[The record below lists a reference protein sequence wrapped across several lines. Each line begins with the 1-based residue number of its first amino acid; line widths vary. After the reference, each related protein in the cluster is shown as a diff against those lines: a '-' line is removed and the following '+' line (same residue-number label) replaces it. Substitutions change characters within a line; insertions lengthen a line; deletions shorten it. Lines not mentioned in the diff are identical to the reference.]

1 MSAASGN
8 APAGPGPGARA
19 WGVRDLTVRYGTNA
33 ALDGVTLAV
42 PAGAVTAVIGGD
54 GAGKTTLL
62 RALAGVV
69 PASAG
74 SVDRPDRR
82 RIGYVAGAAGV
93 YDDLS
98 VDENVEFVASAY
110 GLTAREREERSA
122 ELLARTGLTGTG
134 TRLAGRLSGG
144 MRQKLAFAL
153 AMLHEP
159 DLLVLDEPTTGV
171 DPVSRA
177 DLWRLIAAAAAA
189 GAAVVVSTTYLDEA
203 QRAASVVLLEDGRAT
218 APEDAAGL
226 ATAGRVR
233 ASAPQR
239 PADTGRS
246 GSGALAVA
254 DRLVRRF
261 GSFTAVADVAL
272 ELRAGEV
279 VGLLGANGAGKTT
292 LIRLLLGLLRPTSG
306 RALLFGRP
314 PSRETRGR
322 LGYVP
327 QGLGLWRDL
336 TVAENL
342 SFSAGAVGGTPP
354 ALEPD
359 LAAASGTLVRDLPLG
374 LRRRLAFAAALAHA
388 PELLVLDEPASGV
401 GLGARAA
408 LWDTIHRSA
417 ADGVGVLVTTHRLD
431 EADQCDRLVLM
442 AGGRIVAEGTLAFIV
457 GDGAA
462 VAVHADRWDE
472 AYTALDD
479 AGLPAAL
486 VGRDL
491 RVPGEDAAAVRAALD
506 ARRVSARV
514 TIVPATFEE
523 TFVRLASAGGE
534 TAERYPERISP

>member
-1 MSAASGN
+1 MNAAADETLASTCTW
-8 APAGPGPGARA
+8 GA
-19 WGVRDLTVRYGTNA
+19 RDLTVRYGTHT
-33 ALDGVTLAV
+33 ALDRVTLDV
-42 PAGAVTAVIGGD
+42 PAGAVAAVIGGD

-69 PASAG
+69 PASSG
-74 SVDRPDRR
+74 SVCRPDRR

-93 YDDLS
+93 YGDLS
-98 VDENVEFVASAY
+98 VDENVEFVAGAY

-177 DLWRLIAAAAAA
+177 DLWRLIAGAAAA
-189 GAAVVVSTTYLDEA
+189 GAAVVVTTTYLDEA
-203 QRAASVVLLEDGRAT
+203 QRAASVVLLEDGFAT
-218 APEDAAGL
+218 APRD
-226 ATAGRVR
+226 TAGPA
-233 ASAPQR
+233 ASGVAGTLGLER
-239 PADTGRS
+239 PAHPASS
-246 GSGALAVA
+246 GSRMLAVA
-254 DRLVRRF
+254 DRLVCRF
-261 GSFTAVADVAL
+261 GSLAAVADVDL

-292 LIRLLLGLLRPTSG
+292 LIRLLLGLVRPSSG

-314 PSRETRGR
+314 PSRETRER

-327 QGLGLWRDL
+327 QGLGLWEDL

-342 SFSAGAVGGTPP
+342 AFSAGAFGAEPP

-359 LAAASGTLVRDLPLG
+359 LSAASGTLVRDLPLG
-374 LRRRLAFAAALAHA
+374 LRRRLAFAAALAHE
-388 PELLVLDEPASGV
+388 PELLVLDEPTSGV

-417 ADGVGVLVTTHRLD
+417 AEGAGVLVTTHRLD
-431 EADQCDRLVLM
+431 EVSQCDRLVLM
-442 AGGRIVAEGTLAFIV
+442 AGGRIVAEGTLSDIV
-457 GDGAA
+457 GDGTA
-462 VAVHADRWDE
+462 VAVHAEQWAE
-472 AYTALDD
+472 AFASLAD

-491 RVPGEDAAAVRAALD
+491 RVPGGDEQGVRAALA
-506 ARRVSARV
+506 ARGIRADLAV
-514 TIVPATFEE
+514 VPATFEE
-523 TFVRLASAGGE
+523 TFVRLAAASDD
-534 TAERYPERISP
+534 TAQRLHERTSP

>member
-1 MSAASGN
+1 MRGS
-8 APAGPGPGARA
+8 PGAGGDSTA
-19 WGVRDLTVRYGTNA
+19 TWGVSGLTVRYGTRT
-33 ALDGVTLAV
+33 ALDDVTLRV
-42 PAGAVTAVIGGD
+42 PGGAVTAVIGGD

-69 PASAG
+69 PAAAG
-74 SVDRPDRR
+74 GVERPDRR

-93 YDDLS
+93 YEDLS

-110 GLTAREREERSA
+110 GLTARERDERAA
-122 ELLARTGLTGTG
+122 ELLEHTGLAGTG
-134 TRLAGRLSGG
+134 DRLAGRLSGG

-153 AMLHEP
+153 AMLHRP

-177 DLWRLIAAAAAA
+177 DLWRLIAGAAAG

-203 QRAASVVLLEDGRAT
+203 ERAANVILLEDGRAKALEEAVGVPAGGGRRMPAT
-218 APEDAAGL
+218 APV
-226 ATAGRVR
+226 GRAV
-233 ASAPQR
+233 P
-239 PADTGRS
+239 
-246 GSGALAVA
+246 GSQPLAVA

-261 GSFTAVADVAL
+261 GSFTAVADVDL
-272 ELRAGEV
+272 ELRGGEV

-314 PSRETRGR
+314 PSRGTRKR

-327 QGLGLWRDL
+327 QGLGLWEDL

-342 SFSAGAVGGTPP
+342 AFSAGAFGGTPP
-354 ALEPD
+354 AVESD
-359 LAAASGTLVRDLPLG
+359 LAAASGVLVRDLPLG
-374 LRRRLAFAAALAHA
+374 LRRRLAFAAALAHQ
-388 PELLVLDEPASGV
+388 PDLLVLDEPTSGV

-408 LWDTIHRSA
+408 LWETVHRSA
-417 ADGVGVLVTTHRLD
+417 AGGAGVLVTTHRLD

-442 AGGRIVAEGTLAFIV
+442 AGGRIVAEGTQTDIV
-457 GDGAA
+457 GDGTA
-462 VAVHADRWDE
+462 VAVHAERWDE
-472 AYTALDD
+472 AFAALGD

-491 RVPGEDAAAVRAALD
+491 RVPGGDEPGVRAALA
-506 ARRVSARV
+506 ARHVRADLAV
-514 TIVPATFEE
+514 VPATFEE
-523 TFVRLASAGGE
+523 TFVRLARAGDE
-534 TAERYPERISP
+534 TARQHLERTAP